1 MAETTQ
7 VELVTPSRVMISRA
21 VEMVVIP
28 AKEGLMGVLPRHAPV
43 LAGLSRGI
51 VEIHEGGKVVD
62 RVMIDGGLADVGGET
77 VTILA
82 ERAVNLSQVTSQELS
97 ERAQSATQAEAEF
110 LNEAAPALYAL
121 STDSKKFKTPISAKW
136 GFLFCLRIFLRY

>member
-1 MAETTQ
+1 MAEMTQ
-7 VELVTPSRVMISRA
+7 VELVTPGRVMVSRA

-51 VEIHEGGKVVD
+51 VEIHEDGKIAD
-62 RVMIDGGLADVGGET
+62 RIMIDGGLADIGGEA

-97 ERAQSATQAEAEF
+97 ERAQSAPQAEAEF
-110 LNEAAPALYAL
+110 LNEAAQAL
-121 STDSKKFKTPISAKW
+121 
-136 GFLFCLRIFLRY
+136 

>member
-51 VEIHEGGKVVD
+51 VEIHEGGKVVE
-62 RVMIDGGLADVGGET
+62 RVMIDGGLADVGGEN

-82 ERAVNLSQVTSQELS
+82 ERAVNLDKVTSQELS
-97 ERAQSATQAEAEF
+97 ERAQSATQVEAEF
-110 LNEAAPALYAL
+110 LEEAARAL
-121 STDSKKFKTPISAKW
+121 S
-136 GFLFCLRIFLRY
+136 